1 MANRYLGTGTPLES
15 SVNNRE
21 RVAYVRHSR
30 RIVKLALRRLPYDGI
45 IWSLATLRGAAL
57 ARAETEDCRRAA
69 G

>member
-15 SVNNRE
+15 SANNRGG
-21 RVAYVRHSR
+21 VAYVRYSR

-57 ARAETEDCRRAA
+57 ARCGNRGFRRAA